1 MGKAGGGQVDE
12 FACKAVHAVAGHELE
27 VGGHMAA
34 RQPLRKEGGDHGIAH
49 GKFRHACAHG
59 RDQAC
64 AVGHGNAAVG
74 RRAGAAHHAQVVVV
88 ERAGVNAYLDLAGG
102 GCRRCRQ
109 VDKLQMFETAGGG
122 QLHDF
127 HGVLLKR

>member
-1 MGKAGGGQVDE
+1 MG
-12 FACKAVHAVAGHELE
+12 
-27 VGGHMAA
+27 MRPSAA
-34 RQPLRKEGGDHGIAH
+34 AP
-49 GKFRHACAHG
+49 
-59 RDQAC
+59 
-64 AVGHGNAAVG
+64 G
-74 RRAGAAHHAQVVVV
+74 RRTTQVVVV